1 MKKKSM
7 VFTMLATAW
16 LGLVTSC
23 SGERTY
29 EIYSP
34 DNDLKVMIQPQED
47 GCLTYSFTANGTEL
61 IRESALGFKLES
73 QELVPAVGWKIEN
86 VSNRKVREDWKPL
99 WGKRSVVKDHFN
111 ELVFDLSN
119 PSGKPERMQLLVRSY
134 DDGIAFRYQVPGE
147 TGESVKV
154 ESELTAYNFVGDY
167 TAWFY
172 NKENHNIGPEK
183 LSETDSIRLPI
194 MIVQAGEEQFMAI
207 HEADLVSGE
216 PLVLQSKEGETLFS
230 VASKPKTLE
239 PGYTSA
245 WRVIMYGE
253 KPGDLVDSHLIDL
266 LNPDPDPA

>member
-86 VSNRKVREDWKPL
+86 V
-99 WGKRSVVKDHFN
+99 
-111 ELVFDLSN
+111 
-119 PSGKPERMQLLVRSY
+119 
-134 DDGIAFRYQVPGE
+134 
-147 TGESVKV
+147 
-154 ESELTAYNFVGDY
+154 
-167 TAWFY
+167 
-172 NKENHNIGPEK
+172 
-183 LSETDSIRLPI
+183 
-194 MIVQAGEEQFMAI
+194 
-207 HEADLVSGE
+207 
-216 PLVLQSKEGETLFS
+216 
-230 VASKPKTLE
+230 
-239 PGYTSA
+239 
-245 WRVIMYGE
+245 
-253 KPGDLVDSHLIDL
+253 
-266 LNPDPDPA
+266 